1 MRKVVIS
8 LVTAA
13 SILLTT
19 ATINAQAT
27 EPVGQ
32 ASVQTE
38 SSYTY
43 ETVTKVASTK
53 ATAKSGS
60 FKLQYNTNVRAD
72 AGTKNKI
79 VITAKKGSTATAT
92 HQKKVGKET
101 WYKVKVSGKSG
112 WVLSTLLTPAKA
124 AKAPAK
130 TVGKTAPKAATKT
143 TNLGSFTTKYNSNIR
158 SNAGTTNKIVTTAK
172 KGTKVTAT
180 AQKKVGKTTW
190 YKVSANGKTGWVSA
204 DLLAKSNYCK
214 S

>member
-13 SILLTT
+13 SILFTT
-19 ATINAQAT
+19 ATIDAHAT

-32 ASVQTE
+32 VSVQSE

-43 ETVTKVASTK
+43 KTVTKVGSTK

-60 FKLQYNTNVRAD
+60 FKLKYNTNVRRD

-124 AKAPAK
+124 AAKAPAK
-130 TVGKTAPKAATKT
+130 KAAPKKAAP
-143 TNLGSFTTKYNSNIR
+143 
-158 SNAGTTNKIVTTAK
+158 
-172 KGTKVTAT
+172 
-180 AQKKVGKTTW
+180 
-190 YKVSANGKTGWVSA
+190 
-204 DLLAKSNYCK
+204 
-214 S
+214 